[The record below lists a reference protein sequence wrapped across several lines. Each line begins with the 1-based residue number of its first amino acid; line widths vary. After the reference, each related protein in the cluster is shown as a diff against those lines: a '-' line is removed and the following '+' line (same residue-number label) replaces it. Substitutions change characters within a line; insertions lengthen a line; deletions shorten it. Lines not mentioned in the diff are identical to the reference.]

1 MFMTVYQYLTTTL
14 DHVGAALRNRSQRGQ
29 VAAEYLGMVV
39 VVGVIIT
46 GLSTTHVGQDIAGAL
61 SKAVAKIFH

>member
-1 MFMTVYQYLTTTL
+1 MFMTVFQYLTTTF
-14 DHVGAALRNRSQRGQ
+14 DHVGIALRNRSQRGQ

-46 GLSTTHVGQDIAGAL
+46 GLSTTHLGQDLAGAL
-61 SKAVAKIFH
+61 SRAVAKIFH